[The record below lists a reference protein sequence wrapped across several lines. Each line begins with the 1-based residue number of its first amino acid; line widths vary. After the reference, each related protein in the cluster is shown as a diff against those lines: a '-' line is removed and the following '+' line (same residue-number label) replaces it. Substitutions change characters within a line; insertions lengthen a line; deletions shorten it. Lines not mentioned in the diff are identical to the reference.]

1 MEQMRLDFG
10 EGAEAE
16 RAMETAARA
25 ARARAFEAAAVALGV
40 RPAEVAYKL
49 AGTLAVYADSPSQRA
64 KGLTG
69 LRWAGTWAELAAD
82 ARLACSADSIAKA
95 IRRFRAAGFI
105 TTTNQIDDRG
115 LVIGVVVALEMRAIN
130 AAVGS
135 ENDAVGSERARVG
148 SEPARVGSQTQSGPG
163 SGPGAGAVTGPGS
176 GPGKSSP
183 HYIPVLP
190 NYPNNP
196 PPPNE
201 PAAVDD
207 FKHDWRTATRALTDA
222 GVARVRPVLDAA
234 KRIGITP
241 NDVSDIVGEYAANRH
256 LFRSP
261 GAIVDR
267 IRSGH
272 WPIDI
277 PDVAAVERRAVARR
291 TAAHQLEFERARFAI
306 IRAARAAGVEL
317 SDAEADRRAA
327 AAAAVHREPM
337 EVNP

>member
-1 MEQMRLDFG
+1 MEQMNLDFG

-40 RPAEVAYKL
+40 RPGEVAYKL

-82 ARLACSADSIAKA
+82 TRLACSADSIAKA

-115 LVIGVVVALEMRAIN
+115 LVVGVVVALEMRAIN

-148 SEPARVGSQTQSGPG
+148 SQTQSGPVT
-163 SGPGAGAVTGPGS
+163 GPGTGAVTGPGS
-176 GPGKSSP
+176 GPGKSKAD
-183 HYIPVLP
+183 YIPFLP

-196 PPPNE
+196 PPPSE

-222 GVARVRPVLDAA
+222 GVARVGPVLDAA

-272 WPIDI
+272 WPVDI
-277 PDVAAVERRAVARR
+277 PDAAAVERRAVARR

-327 AAAAVHREPM
+327 AASVHREPM

>member
-1 MEQMRLDFG
+1 MRLDFG

-40 RPAEVAYKL
+40 RPGEVAYKL

-82 ARLACSADSIAKA
+82 PRLACSADSIAKA

-115 LVIGVVVALEMRAIN
+115 LVVGVVVALEMRAIN
-130 AAVGS
+130 AAG
-135 ENDAVGSERARVG
+135 G
-148 SEPARVGSQTQSGPG
+148 SEPARVSGPG
-163 SGPGAGAVTGPGS
+163 NGPGASAVTGPGS
-176 GPGKSSP
+176 GPGKSKAD
-183 HYIPVLP
+183 YIPVLP
-190 NYPNNP
+190 KHPNNP
-196 PPPNE
+196 PPPSE

-207 FKHDWRTATRALTDA
+207 LNHDWGTATRALTDA
-222 GVARVRPVLDAA
+222 GVERVQAILTHAKQSRLAPADVAA
-234 KRIGITP
+234 
-241 NDVSDIVGEYAANRH
+241 IVAEYTTNRH

-267 IRSGH
+267 IRSGS
-272 WPIDI
+272 WPVEV
-277 PDVAAVERRAVARR
+277 PDSAAIERRAAARR
-291 TAAHQLEFERARFAI
+291 TAAHQLEFERARFVI

-337 EVNP
+337 EVKP

>member
-1 MEQMRLDFG
+1 MEQLRLDFG

-40 RPAEVAYKL
+40 RPGEVAYKL

-82 ARLACSADSIAKA
+82 PRLACSADSIAKA
-95 IRRFRAAGFI
+95 IRRFRAAGCI

-115 LVIGVVVALEMRAIN
+115 LVVGVVVALEMRAIN

-135 ENDAVGSERARVG
+135 EPATVGSQI
-148 SEPARVGSQTQSGPG
+148 SRVGSQTQSGPG

-196 PPPNE
+196 PPPSE

-207 FKHDWRTATRALTDA
+207 LNHDWGTATRALTDA
-222 GVARVRPVLDAA
+222 GVARVRPVLDEA

-327 AAAAVHREPM
+327 AAAVHREPM